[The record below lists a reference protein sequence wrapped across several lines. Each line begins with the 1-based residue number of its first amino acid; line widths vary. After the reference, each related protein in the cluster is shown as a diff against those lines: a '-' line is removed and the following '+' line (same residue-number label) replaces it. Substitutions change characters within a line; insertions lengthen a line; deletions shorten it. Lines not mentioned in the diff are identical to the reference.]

1 MVIVPKDKP
10 AVENLNSYYLNVPRL
25 LEHYQGELG
34 SGAIHFKSS
43 SAEGV
48 ILFDKEEFVDGV
60 CEHKEEKMTGRAAI
74 DFLMTSSGE
83 TNYVISIYRIDPERV
98 YYWSSIPAARRIYQ
112 DLSAEFTDL
121 EGLMR
126 KMGTE
131 KLTGYIEA
139 SIGMGMENAL
149 IFYNHGQIIGNF
161 YSWDQGGLE
170 ASKVKLNLLV
180 EKTKKSGGTFHVS
193 RISIAEGRKGAKA
206 KKREEGPSTE
216 ILTAMEELL
225 ALFERIHSPGKAD
238 RSEFNTLLKRR
249 FLELAETY
257 HFLDPFRAEFQYS
270 NRKINFTGKASD
282 EDLMKGILTAVIG
295 MADNLG
301 LATEF
306 DTKSAAWFQKYDKKL
321 KEFGIAHYPRLSR

>member
-10 AVENLNSYYLNVPRL
+10 FIENLNSYYLKVPRL

-48 ILFDKEEFVDGV
+48 IFFDKEEFVEGV
-60 CEHKEEKMTGRAAI
+60 CEHKEEKMTGKEAI
-74 DFLMTSSGE
+74 DFLMTSSSE
-83 TNYVISIYRIDPERV
+83 TNYVIGIYLIEPERV
-98 YYWSSIPAARRIYQ
+98 YYWSSIPAAKRIYE

-139 SIGMGMENAL
+139 SISTGMENAL

-161 YSWDQGGLE
+161 YSWDQGELE
-170 ASKVKLNLLV
+170 VSKEKLNLLV

-193 RISIAEGRKGAKA
+193 KISIAKAKKGAKVI
-206 KKREEGPSTE
+206 KREEGPSTE
-216 ILTAMEELL
+216 ILTALEELL
-225 ALFERIHSPGKAD
+225 GLFETILSPGKGD
-238 RSEFNTLLKRR
+238 RGEFNTLLRKR

-257 HFLDPFRAEFQYS
+257 HFLDPFRGEFEYS
-270 NRKINFTGKASD
+270 NRKINFSGKASD
-282 EDLMKGILTAVIG
+282 EDLMKGILTAVRG

-301 LATEF
+301 LATQF
-306 DTKSAAWFQKYDKKL
+306 STKSAAWFQKYDKKL
-321 KEFGIAHYPRLSR
+321 KEFGIAY